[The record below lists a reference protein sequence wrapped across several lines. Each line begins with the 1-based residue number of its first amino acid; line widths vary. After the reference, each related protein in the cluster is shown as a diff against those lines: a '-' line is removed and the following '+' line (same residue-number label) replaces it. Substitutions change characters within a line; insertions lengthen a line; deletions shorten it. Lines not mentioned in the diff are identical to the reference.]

1 MDSVGDGAGH
11 RIRIPDCRS
20 PPTSILLSVKSV
32 LREALHYVL
41 MGIWLP
47 GSFSLKPAGKGVSP
61 EEADSH
67 STLQSGFLGD
77 E

>member
-1 MDSVGDGAGH
+1 MDGVGDRAGH

-20 PPTSILLSVKSV
+20 PPTSTSLSVKSV
-32 LREALHYVL
+32 LHEALHYVL

-47 GSFSLKPAGKGVSP
+47 GRYSLKPAGKGVSP
-61 EEADSH
+61 KEADSH